1 MNEAALGQSAIDT
14 VVGGLTDTI
23 LKEMMPKI
31 KAAAAEASKE
41 AYPMVSRVV
50 REDVI
55 PSAAPWLVIGILGLG
70 ATAALIGAA
79 MARRGCPS
87 RVSVRRRRAA

>member
-1 MNEAALGQSAIDT
+1 MHESNMGQSPVDS
-14 VVGGLTDTI
+14 VVASITDTI
-23 LKEMMPKI
+23 MTQMMPRI
-31 KAAAAEASKE
+31 KAAAAEMSSS
-41 AYPMVSRVV
+41 AYPMIAKVV

-79 MARRGCPS
+79 MAKRGCKRLP
-87 RVSVRRRRAA
+87 VRRRRAA